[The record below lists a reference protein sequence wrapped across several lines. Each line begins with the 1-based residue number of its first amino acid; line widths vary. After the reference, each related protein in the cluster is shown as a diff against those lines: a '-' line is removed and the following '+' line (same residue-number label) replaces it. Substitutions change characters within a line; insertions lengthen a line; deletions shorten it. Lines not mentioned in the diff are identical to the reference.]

1 LLQKQHEHE
10 LKEIKHQQTNDAESW
25 RKKHEHEI
33 QQLDKQHQQDLDS
46 WREKCDSLNTSNN
59 EEIVG
64 LREKVAQLETQLSND
79 RER

>member
-1 LLQKQHEHE
+1 M
-10 LKEIKHQQTNDAESW
+10 KEIKHQQTNDAESW

-33 QQLDKQHQQDLDS
+33 QQLDKQHQQDVDS